1 MHVINDQSNT
11 ECGEGNKDDSSIKF
25 EAKNIKPSL
34 YDYSDSYILVT
45 RDITAAGGDTNIN
58 VAFKNCAP
66 FTRFV
71 THINNKRIDTV
82 DNLDMRSLCTI

>member
-11 ECGEGNKDDSSIKF
+11 EYGEGNKDDSSIKF

-34 YDYSDSYILVT
+34 YDYSDAHILVT
-45 RDITAAGGDTNIN
+45 GGVTAGGDTNIN
-58 VAFKNCAP
+58 VTFKNCAP

-82 DNLDMRSLCTI
+82 DNLVMRSLCII